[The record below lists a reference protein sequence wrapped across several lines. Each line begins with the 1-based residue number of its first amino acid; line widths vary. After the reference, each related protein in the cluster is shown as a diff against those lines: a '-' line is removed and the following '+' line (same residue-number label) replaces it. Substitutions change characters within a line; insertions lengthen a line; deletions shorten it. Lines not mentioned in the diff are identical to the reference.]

1 MILEEKSVGEFVK
14 EDYRS
19 AHIFNKY
26 GIDFCCGG
34 KKTLTEACQSVG
46 IEKNILLKELEEL
59 ERTGTPLTFVNEKDL
74 NSLIDYILQ
83 THHTFTREKG
93 SLLLNYTEKLLNAH
107 AESHKEVIELR
118 NLVTSLVEELMTHLL
133 KEERVL
139 FPAILAILDEKPLP
153 FEKSHI
159 IHPIQ
164 AMEFE
169 HEQVGNLL
177 RQINSLTNNFSPP
190 KYACT
195 TWKVCYST
203 LKEFTEDLH
212 KHIHLEN
219 NLLFTQVLSMIK
231 V

>member
-1 MILEEKSVGEFVK
+1 MILEEKTVGEFVK
-14 EDYRS
+14 EDYRF
-19 AHIFNKY
+19 AHIFSKY

-34 KKTLTEACQSVG
+34 IRTLTEACQTVG

-59 ERTGTPLTFVNEKDL
+59 EKTGTPPTFVNQKDL
-74 NSLIDYILQ
+74 KSLIDYILQ
-83 THHTFTREKG
+83 TYHTFTRKQG

-107 AESHKEVIELR
+107 ADTYKEVTELK
-118 NLVTSLVEELMTHLL
+118 NLVTTLVEELMTHLL

-139 FPAILAILDEKPLP
+139 FPAILAMLDDKPLP

-169 HEQVGNLL
+169 HEQAGNLL
-177 RQINSLTNNFSPP
+177 KQITSLTNHFSPP
-190 KYACT
+190 EHACT

-203 LKEFTEDLH
+203 LKEFTEDLY

-219 NLLFTQVLSMIK
+219 NLLFTQVWSMIK